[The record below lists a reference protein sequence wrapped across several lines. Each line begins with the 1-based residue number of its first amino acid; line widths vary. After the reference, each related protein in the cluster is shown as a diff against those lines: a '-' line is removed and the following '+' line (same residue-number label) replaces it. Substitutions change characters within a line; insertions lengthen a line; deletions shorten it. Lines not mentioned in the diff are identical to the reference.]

1 MLRRVLRFVA
11 LLSMLVLAGLGG
23 CSKGPVPVAEVEGFI
38 TLDNKPLPDVRIA
51 FYPDALKENGTE
63 GPFSMGRS
71 DDKGHYVLQC
81 QDGRAGAVIGTH
93 KVAIND
99 PRVVIPRSG
108 RGNDDA
114 IAKVKIVASR
124 VPDRYTLA
132 ATTPLSKE
140 VKAGAKQDIALELTT
155 KGDVIRR

>member
-23 CSKGPVPVAEVEGFI
+23 CSKGPVPVAEVEGI
-38 TLDNKPLPDVRIA
+38 VTLDNKPLPEVRIM
-51 FYPDALKENGTE
+51 FFPDSLKENATS
-63 GPFSMGRS
+63 GPFSVGVS
-71 DDKGHYVLQC
+71 DDKGHYALKC
-81 QDGRAGAVIGTH
+81 EDGRAGAVIGSH

-99 PRVVIPRSG
+99 PRVVIPRAG
-108 RGNDDA
+108 RNDDV
-114 IAKVKIVASR
+114 IAKVKIIASR

-140 VKAGAKQDIALELTT
+140 VKAGGKQDIPIELTT
-155 KGDVIRR
+155 RGDVIRR